1 MSRLADYF
9 EKVGALALFFIMVL
23 VTLSAITRYI
33 FNWILPDGDS
43 VAKYLLGVVIFWG
56 LVSVIRHDE
65 HIRVDLLWESLNPAG
80 RNVLFFFYAGLTT
93 VFLCFMAATAFL
105 RIQEVY
111 SSLEG
116 TYDLRIP
123 IWPFLALAW
132 LGMLACVIVSL
143 FCMIQRKVKQ

>member
-1 MSRLADYF
+1 MSRFADYF
-9 EKVGALALFFIMVL
+9 EKVGALALFLIMVL

-43 VAKYLLGVVIFWG
+43 VAKYLLGIVIFWG

-65 HIRVDLLWESLNPAG
+65 HIRVDLLWEWMSPTG
-80 RNVLFFFYAGLTT
+80 RNILFFCYAGLTT
-93 VFLCFMAATAFL
+93 VFLCFMAGTAFF

-132 LGMLACVIVSL
+132 LGMLASVLVSL
-143 FCMIQRKVKQ
+143 LCLTQRKVRL